1 MGYKIKQ
8 KDFIKA
14 CETARTQSKIAEL
27 LKVTRSAI
35 TTYLQKNPKM
45 REFFEQS
52 KQIRID
58 KAESN
63 LDDALEKKEEWATKL
78 TLTTQ
83 GKDRGF
89 TTRDEIEHKIE
100 HSEKSAREIH
110 NELKQSNNK
119 GSDKK

>member
-8 KDFIKA
+8 KDFIEA
-14 CETARTQSKIAEL
+14 CKVARTQSKIAEL

-35 TTYLQKNPKM
+35 TTYLQKHPKM
-45 REFFEQS
+45 RELFEQT

-58 KAESN
+58 KAEHN
-63 LDDALEKKEEWATKL
+63 LDDALEEREEWATKL

-89 TTRDEIEHKIE
+89 TTREEIEHTGGIKMERPDIDKI
-100 HSEKSAREIH
+100 
-110 NELKQSNNK
+110 LKIR
-119 GSDKK
+119 DDRKK